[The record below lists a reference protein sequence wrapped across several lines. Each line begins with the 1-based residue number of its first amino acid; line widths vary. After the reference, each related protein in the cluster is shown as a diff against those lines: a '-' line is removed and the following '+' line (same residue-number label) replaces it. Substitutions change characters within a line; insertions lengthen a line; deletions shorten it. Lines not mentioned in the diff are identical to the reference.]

1 MEVLQAQLA
10 AVDTQLAGLGKEI
23 RKAYEGNPQ
32 LRTPF
37 LENLEREQQALQQEK
52 QALLQEKQALLQAQ
66 LQKEQALQQEKQA
79 LLQAQLQKE
88 QALQQEK
95 QAQLQLLI
103 KEKDLELAR
112 LQQGAA
118 TGS

>member
-52 QALLQEKQALLQAQ
+52 QALLQ
-66 LQKEQALQQEKQA
+66 
-79 LLQAQLQKE
+79 AQLQKE